1 MVANAE
7 KISIGELPVSE
18 LGVSAPD
25 KKTFV
30 IELEQPCPYL
40 NSLVSLCC
48 FSPCSREF
56 VNSCSGSYASSA
68 DTLLSCGP
76 YVMDRYEPLASQ
88 IHLSPNKY
96 YYKDAGITTGVNLQ
110 VVGDAQQAL
119 MCYETGMLDVIR
131 ITGELADLAKD
142 DPHLK
147 AFSTAQIYRL
157 DINHQSNNALKNLN
171 DLIKEDDSFDPDAFY
186 RTAYE
191 YGKYRGKQ
199 YALPIEC
206 APNMMFVNKSIL
218 DREKIDLPAEDWTW
232 DDFYRICRIVTRDTD
247 GTGIIDQFGTVNYSW
262 IDAFDANGVEL
273 FDETGKSC
281 DFTVRE
287 IGDAIA
293 FLEKLSALGSGNSLS
308 ERNFSQGNVVFQP
321 MLFSEYRAYKSQEMS
336 FKKYSGFEWDCVT
349 MPAGPSGDNYSRL
362 DTLSIAMSENTTQ
375 KEMAWEFM
383 KLLTTDPQIQSEIFE
398 YSAGIS
404 VLPEVTQSEE
414 TRRRIRQST
423 GAEFNLDIL
432 ESAMEKSVTRTRFR
446 GFDNAQEEV
455 GLAVRSILESNSNI
469 QMEQIIWNR
478 TINNYLKYMQQRQ

>member
-1 MVANAE
+1 MRRIRNSKETV
-7 KISIGELPVSE
+7 LT
-18 LGVSAPD
+18 LGVFSDSYWGVQSGYANKIIDDAISRFEAEHPD
-25 KKTFV
+25 VKVQYESGIMKTDYSEWLSEQMMKGTEPDVFFV
-30 IELEQPCPYL
+30 PE
-40 NSLVSLCC
+40 
-48 FSPCSREF
+48 
-56 VNSCSGSYASSA
+56 A
-68 DTLLSCGP
+68 D
-76 YVMDRYEPLASQ
+76 
-88 IHLSPNKY
+88 
-96 YYKDAGITTGVNLQ
+96 
-110 VVGDAQQAL
+110 
-119 MCYETGMLDVIR
+119 
-131 ITGELADLAKD
+131 
-142 DPHLK
+142 
-147 AFSTAQIYRL
+147 FSTFAQI
-157 DINHQSNNALKNLN
+157 NALKNLN
-171 DLIKEDDSFDPDAFY
+171 ELIKEDDSFNPDTFY

-191 YGKYRGKQ
+191 YGKFGGKQ

-273 FDETGKSC
+273 FDET
-281 DFTVRE
+281 
-287 IGDAIA
+287 
-293 FLEKLSALGSGNSLS
+293 EKLSALGSGNSLS

-414 TRRRIRQST
+414 TRRRITQST
-423 GAEFNLDIL
+423 GTEFNLDIL

-478 TINNYLKYMQQRQ
+478 TINNYLKNMQQRQ

>member
-1 MVANAE
+1 MNSEFIKSRRLRVGL
-7 KISIGELPVSE
+7 SILIAAAALFIITGQVRRIRDSKETVLT
-18 LGVSAPD
+18 LGVFSDSYWGVQSGYANKIIDDAISRFEAEHPGVKVQYESGIMKTDYSEWLSEQMMKDTEPD
-25 KKTFV
+25 VFFV
-30 IELEQPCPYL
+30 PE
-40 NSLVSLCC
+40 
-48 FSPCSREF
+48 
-56 VNSCSGSYASSA
+56 
-68 DTLLSCGP
+68 
-76 YVMDRYEPLASQ
+76 
-88 IHLSPNKY
+88 
-96 YYKDAGITTGVNLQ
+96 
-110 VVGDAQQAL
+110 GD
-119 MCYETGMLDVIR
+119 
-131 ITGELADLAKD
+131 
-142 DPHLK
+142 
-147 AFSTAQIYRL
+147 FSTFAQI
-157 DINHQSNNALKNLN
+157 NALKNLN
-171 DLIKEDDSFDPDAFY
+171 DLIKEDDSFRPEAFY
-186 RTAYE
+186 KTAYE
-191 YGKYRGKQ
+191 YGRFGGKQ
-199 YALPIEC
+199 YALPFEC
-206 APNMMFVNKSIL
+206 APNMMFVNKTIL
-218 DREKIDLPAEDWTW
+218 DGEKIDLPAEDWTW
-232 DDFYRICRIVTRDTD
+232 EDFYRICRIVTRDTD

-273 FDETGKSC
+273 FDRTGKSC

-293 FLEKLSALGSGNSLS
+293 FLEKLDALGSGNSLS

-414 TRRRIRQST
+414 TRRRITQST

-446 GFDNAQEEV
+446 EFDNAQEEV

-478 TINNYLKYMQQRQ
+478 TINNYLKNMQQRQ

>member
-1 MVANAE
+1 MNSEIIKSRKLRVVISILIAAAALFIITGQVKRIRGSKE
-7 KISIGELPVSE
+7 KILT
-18 LGVSAPD
+18 LGVFSDSYWGVQNGYANKNIDDAISRFEAEHPGVKVQFESGIMKSDYSEWLSEQMMKDTEPD
-25 KKTFV
+25 VFFV
-30 IELEQPCPYL
+30 QE
-40 NSLVSLCC
+40 
-48 FSPCSREF
+48 
-56 VNSCSGSYASSA
+56 A
-68 DTLLSCGP
+68 D
-76 YVMDRYEPLASQ
+76 
-88 IHLSPNKY
+88 
-96 YYKDAGITTGVNLQ
+96 
-110 VVGDAQQAL
+110 
-119 MCYETGMLDVIR
+119 
-131 ITGELADLAKD
+131 
-142 DPHLK
+142 
-147 AFSTAQIYRL
+147 FSTFAQI
-157 DINHQSNNALKNLN
+157 NALKNLN

-191 YGKYRGKQ
+191 YGKYGGKQ

-218 DREKIDLPAEDWTW
+218 DREKIELPARDWTW
-232 DDFYRICRIVTRDTD
+232 NDFYRICRKVTKDTD

-273 FDETGKSC
+273 FDEKGKNC
-281 DFTVRE
+281 DFTVKE
-287 IGDAIA
+287 IGDSIA
-293 FLEKLSALGSGNSLS
+293 FLEKLDALGSGNSLS
-308 ERNFSQGNVVFQP
+308 ERNFAQGNVVFQP

-375 KEMAWEFM
+375 EELAWEFM

-414 TRRRIRQST
+414 TRRRITQST

-478 TINNYLKYMQQRQ
+478 TINNYLKDMQQRQ

>member
-1 MVANAE
+1 MNSEIIKSRKLRVV
-7 KISIGELPVSE
+7 ISILIAAAALFIITGQVKRIRSSKEKVLT
-18 LGVSAPD
+18 LGVFSDSYWGVQNGYANKIIDDAISRFEAEHPGVKVQFESGIMKSDYSEWLSEQMMKDTEPD
-25 KKTFV
+25 VFFV
-30 IELEQPCPYL
+30 QE
-40 NSLVSLCC
+40 
-48 FSPCSREF
+48 
-56 VNSCSGSYASSA
+56 A
-68 DTLLSCGP
+68 D
-76 YVMDRYEPLASQ
+76 
-88 IHLSPNKY
+88 
-96 YYKDAGITTGVNLQ
+96 
-110 VVGDAQQAL
+110 
-119 MCYETGMLDVIR
+119 
-131 ITGELADLAKD
+131 
-142 DPHLK
+142 
-147 AFSTAQIYRL
+147 FSTFAQI
-157 DINHQSNNALKNLN
+157 NALKNLN

-218 DREKIDLPAEDWTW
+218 DREKIELPARDWTW
-232 DDFYRICRIVTRDTD
+232 NDFYRICRKVTKDTD

-273 FDETGKSC
+273 FDEKGKNC
-281 DFTVRE
+281 DFTVKE
-287 IGDAIA
+287 IGDSIA
-293 FLEKLSALGSGNSLS
+293 FLEKLDALGSGNSLS
-308 ERNFSQGNVVFQP
+308 ERNFAQGNVVFQP

-375 KEMAWEFM
+375 EELAWEFM
-383 KLLTTDPQIQSEIFE
+383 KLLTTDPQIQSEIFD

-414 TRRRIRQST
+414 TRRKITQST

-478 TINNYLKYMQQRQ
+478 TINNYLKDMQQRQ

>member
-1 MVANAE
+1 MNSEFIKSRRLRVI
-7 KISIGELPVSE
+7 ISILIAAAALFIITGQVRRIRNSKETVLT
-18 LGVSAPD
+18 LGVFSDSYWGVQSGYANKIIDDAISRFEAEHPD
-25 KKTFV
+25 VKVQYESGIMKTDYSEWLSEQMMKGTEPDVFFV
-30 IELEQPCPYL
+30 PE
-40 NSLVSLCC
+40 
-48 FSPCSREF
+48 
-56 VNSCSGSYASSA
+56 A
-68 DTLLSCGP
+68 D
-76 YVMDRYEPLASQ
+76 
-88 IHLSPNKY
+88 
-96 YYKDAGITTGVNLQ
+96 
-110 VVGDAQQAL
+110 
-119 MCYETGMLDVIR
+119 
-131 ITGELADLAKD
+131 
-142 DPHLK
+142 
-147 AFSTAQIYRL
+147 FSTFAQI
-157 DINHQSNNALKNLN
+157 NALKNLN
-171 DLIKEDDSFDPDAFY
+171 ELIKEDDSFNPDTFY

-191 YGKYRGKQ
+191 YGKFGGKQ

-414 TRRRIRQST
+414 TRRRITQST

>member
-1 MVANAE
+1 MNPEFIKSRRVRVGL
-7 KISIGELPVSE
+7 SILIAAAALSIITGQVRRIRNSKEQVLT
-18 LGVSAPD
+18 LGVFSDSYWGVQSGYANKIIDDAISRFEAEHPGVKVQYESGIMKTDYSEWLSEQMMKDTEPD
-25 KKTFV
+25 VFFV
-30 IELEQPCPYL
+30 PE
-40 NSLVSLCC
+40 
-48 FSPCSREF
+48 
-56 VNSCSGSYASSA
+56 
-68 DTLLSCGP
+68 
-76 YVMDRYEPLASQ
+76 
-88 IHLSPNKY
+88 
-96 YYKDAGITTGVNLQ
+96 
-110 VVGDAQQAL
+110 GD
-119 MCYETGMLDVIR
+119 
-131 ITGELADLAKD
+131 
-142 DPHLK
+142 
-147 AFSTAQIYRL
+147 FSTFAQI
-157 DINHQSNNALKNLN
+157 NALKNLN
-171 DLIKEDDSFDPDAFY
+171 ELIKEDASFDPDAFY

-191 YGKYRGKQ
+191 YGKYGGRQ
-199 YALPIEC
+199 YAIPFEC

-218 DREKIDLPAEDWTW
+218 DREKIDLPERDWTW
-232 DDFYRICRIVTRDTD
+232 DDFYRICRAVTRDTD

-262 IDAFDANGVEL
+262 IDAFDANGVDL
-273 FDETGKSC
+273 FDEKGKSC

-308 ERNFSQGNVVFQP
+308 ERNFAQGNVVFQP
-321 MLFSEYRAYKSQEMS
+321 MNFSEYRAYKSQEMS

-375 KEMAWEFM
+375 EEMAWEFM

-414 TRRRIRQST
+414 TRRRITQST
-423 GAEFNLDIL
+423 GSEFNLDIL

-478 TINNYLKYMQQRQ
+478 TINNYLKNMQQRE

>member
-1 MVANAE
+1 MNPEFFKSRRLRVI
-7 KISIGELPVSE
+7 ISVLIAAAALFIITGQVRRIRNSKEQVLT
-18 LGVSAPD
+18 LGVFSDSYWGVQSGYANKIIDDAISRFEAEHPGV
-25 KKTFV
+25 KVQYESGIMKTDYS
-30 IELEQPCPYL
+30 EWLSEQ
-40 NSLVSLCC
+40 
-48 FSPCSREF
+48 
-56 VNSCSGSYASSA
+56 
-68 DTLLSCGP
+68 
-76 YVMDRYEPLASQ
+76 MM
-88 IHLSPNKY
+88 
-96 YYKDAGITTGVNLQ
+96 KDA
-110 VVGDAQQAL
+110 
-119 MCYETGMLDVIR
+119 EPDVFFVP
-131 ITGELADLAKD
+131 ESD
-142 DPHLK
+142 
-147 AFSTAQIYRL
+147 FSTFAQI
-157 DINHQSNNALKNLN
+157 NALKNLN
-171 DLIKEDDSFDPDAFY
+171 DLIKDDDSFNPEAFY

-191 YGKYRGKQ
+191 YGKYGSRQ
-199 YALPIEC
+199 YALPFEC
-206 APNMMFVNKSIL
+206 APNMMFVNKTIL
-218 DREKIDLPAEDWTW
+218 DREKIDLPERDWTW
-232 DDFYRICRIVTRDTD
+232 DDFYQICRKATKDTD
-247 GTGIIDQFGTVNYSW
+247 GTGIIDQFGTVSYSW

-273 FDETGKSC
+273 FDEKGKNC
-281 DFTVRE
+281 DFTVKE

-293 FLEKLSALGSGNSLS
+293 FLEKLDALSSGNSLS

-414 TRRRIRQST
+414 TRRRITQST
-423 GAEFNLDIL
+423 GTEFNLDIL

-478 TINNYLKYMQQRQ
+478 TINNYLKNMQQRQ

>member
-1 MVANAE
+1 MNSEIIKSRKLRVV
-7 KISIGELPVSE
+7 ISILIAAAALFIITGQVKRIRGSKDKILT
-18 LGVSAPD
+18 LGVFSDSYWGVQNGYANKIIDDAISRFEAEHPGVKVQFESGIMKSDYSEWLSEQMMKDTEPD
-25 KKTFV
+25 VFFV
-30 IELEQPCPYL
+30 QE
-40 NSLVSLCC
+40 
-48 FSPCSREF
+48 
-56 VNSCSGSYASSA
+56 A
-68 DTLLSCGP
+68 D
-76 YVMDRYEPLASQ
+76 
-88 IHLSPNKY
+88 
-96 YYKDAGITTGVNLQ
+96 
-110 VVGDAQQAL
+110 
-119 MCYETGMLDVIR
+119 
-131 ITGELADLAKD
+131 
-142 DPHLK
+142 
-147 AFSTAQIYRL
+147 FSTFAQI
-157 DINHQSNNALKNLN
+157 NALKNLN

-191 YGKYRGKQ
+191 YGKYGGKQ

-218 DREKIDLPAEDWTW
+218 DREKIELPARDWTW
-232 DDFYRICRIVTRDTD
+232 NDFYRICRKVTKDTD

-273 FDETGKSC
+273 FDEKGKNC
-281 DFTVRE
+281 DFTVKE
-287 IGDAIA
+287 IGDSIA
-293 FLEKLSALGSGNSLS
+293 FLEKLDALGSGNSLS
-308 ERNFSQGNVVFQP
+308 ERNFAQGNVVFQP

-375 KEMAWEFM
+375 EELAWEFM
-383 KLLTTDPQIQSEIFE
+383 KLLTTDPQIQSEIFD

-414 TRRRIRQST
+414 TRRKITQST
-423 GAEFNLDIL
+423 GTEFNLDIL

-478 TINNYLKYMQQRQ
+478 TINNYLKDMQQRQ

>member
-1 MVANAE
+1 MNSEIIKSRKLRVV
-7 KISIGELPVSE
+7 ISILIAAAALFIITGQVKRIRSSKEKVLT
-18 LGVSAPD
+18 LGVFSDSYWGVQNGYANKIIDDAISRFEAEHPGVKVQFESGIMKSDYSEWLSEQMMKDTEPD
-25 KKTFV
+25 VFFV
-30 IELEQPCPYL
+30 QE
-40 NSLVSLCC
+40 
-48 FSPCSREF
+48 
-56 VNSCSGSYASSA
+56 A
-68 DTLLSCGP
+68 D
-76 YVMDRYEPLASQ
+76 
-88 IHLSPNKY
+88 
-96 YYKDAGITTGVNLQ
+96 
-110 VVGDAQQAL
+110 
-119 MCYETGMLDVIR
+119 
-131 ITGELADLAKD
+131 
-142 DPHLK
+142 
-147 AFSTAQIYRL
+147 FSTFAQI
-157 DINHQSNNALKNLN
+157 NALKNLN

-186 RTAYE
+186 STAYE
-191 YGKYRGKQ
+191 YGKYGGKQ

-218 DREKIDLPAEDWTW
+218 DREKIELPARDWTW
-232 DDFYRICRIVTRDTD
+232 NDFYRICRKVTKDTD

-273 FDETGKSC
+273 FDEKGKNC
-281 DFTVRE
+281 DFTVKE
-287 IGDAIA
+287 IGDSIA
-293 FLEKLSALGSGNSLS
+293 FLEKLDALGSGNSLS
-308 ERNFSQGNVVFQP
+308 ERNFAQGNVVFQP

-375 KEMAWEFM
+375 EELAWEFM
-383 KLLTTDPQIQSEIFE
+383 KLLTTDPQIQSEIFD

-414 TRRRIRQST
+414 TRRKITQST
-423 GAEFNLDIL
+423 GTEFNLDIL

-478 TINNYLKYMQQRQ
+478 TINNYLKDMQQRQ

>member
-1 MVANAE
+1 MNSEFIKSRRLRVGV
-7 KISIGELPVSE
+7 SILIAAAALFIITGQVRRIRNSKETVLT
-18 LGVSAPD
+18 LGVFSDSYWGVQSGYANKIIDDAISRFEAEHPGVKVQYESGIMKTDYSEWLSEQMMKDTEPD
-25 KKTFV
+25 VFFV
-30 IELEQPCPYL
+30 PE
-40 NSLVSLCC
+40 
-48 FSPCSREF
+48 
-56 VNSCSGSYASSA
+56 
-68 DTLLSCGP
+68 
-76 YVMDRYEPLASQ
+76 
-88 IHLSPNKY
+88 
-96 YYKDAGITTGVNLQ
+96 
-110 VVGDAQQAL
+110 GD
-119 MCYETGMLDVIR
+119 
-131 ITGELADLAKD
+131 
-142 DPHLK
+142 
-147 AFSTAQIYRL
+147 FSTFAQI
-157 DINHQSNNALKNLN
+157 NALKNLN
-171 DLIKEDDSFDPDAFY
+171 DLIKEDDSFEPEAFY
-186 RTAYE
+186 KTAYE
-191 YGKYRGKQ
+191 YGRFGGKQ
-199 YALPIEC
+199 YALPFEC
-206 APNMMFVNKSIL
+206 APNMMFVNKTIL
-218 DREKIDLPAEDWTW
+218 DGEKIDLPAEDWTW
-232 DDFYRICRIVTRDTD
+232 EDFYRICRVVTRDTD

-273 FDETGKSC
+273 FDRTGKSC

-293 FLEKLSALGSGNSLS
+293 FLEKLGALGSGNSLS

-404 VLPEVTQSEE
+404 VLPEVTRSEE
-414 TRRRIRQST
+414 TRRRITQST
-423 GAEFNLDIL
+423 GTEFNLDIL

-478 TINNYLKYMQQRQ
+478 TINNYLKNMQQRQ

>member
-1 MVANAE
+1 MNSEIIKSRKLRVVISILIAAAALFIITGQVKRIRGSKE
-7 KISIGELPVSE
+7 KILT
-18 LGVSAPD
+18 LGVFSDSYWGVQNGYANKIIDDAISRFEAEHPGVKVQFESGIMKSDYSEWLSEQMMKDTEPD
-25 KKTFV
+25 VFFV
-30 IELEQPCPYL
+30 QE
-40 NSLVSLCC
+40 
-48 FSPCSREF
+48 
-56 VNSCSGSYASSA
+56 A
-68 DTLLSCGP
+68 D
-76 YVMDRYEPLASQ
+76 
-88 IHLSPNKY
+88 
-96 YYKDAGITTGVNLQ
+96 
-110 VVGDAQQAL
+110 
-119 MCYETGMLDVIR
+119 
-131 ITGELADLAKD
+131 
-142 DPHLK
+142 
-147 AFSTAQIYRL
+147 FSTFAQI
-157 DINHQSNNALKNLN
+157 NALKNLN

-191 YGKYRGKQ
+191 YGKYGGKQ

-218 DREKIDLPAEDWTW
+218 DREKIELPARDWTW
-232 DDFYRICRIVTRDTD
+232 NDFYRICRKVTKDTD

-273 FDETGKSC
+273 FDEKGKNC
-281 DFTVRE
+281 DFTVKE
-287 IGDAIA
+287 IGDSIA
-293 FLEKLSALGSGNSLS
+293 FLEKLDALGSGNSLS
-308 ERNFSQGNVVFQP
+308 ERNFAQGNVVFQP

-375 KEMAWEFM
+375 EELAWEFM
-383 KLLTTDPQIQSEIFE
+383 KLLTTDPQIQSEIFD

-414 TRRRIRQST
+414 TRRKITQST
-423 GAEFNLDIL
+423 GTEFNLDIL
-432 ESAMEKSVTRTRFR
+432 ESAMEKSVSRTRFR

-478 TINNYLKYMQQRQ
+478 TINNYLKDMQQRE

>member
-1 MVANAE
+1 MNSEFIKSRRLRVGV
-7 KISIGELPVSE
+7 SILIAAAALFIITGQVRRIRNSKETVLT
-18 LGVSAPD
+18 LGVFSDSYWGVQSGYANKIIDDAISRFEAEHPGVKVQYESGIMKTDYSEWLSEQMMKDTEPD
-25 KKTFV
+25 VFFV
-30 IELEQPCPYL
+30 PE
-40 NSLVSLCC
+40 
-48 FSPCSREF
+48 
-56 VNSCSGSYASSA
+56 
-68 DTLLSCGP
+68 
-76 YVMDRYEPLASQ
+76 
-88 IHLSPNKY
+88 
-96 YYKDAGITTGVNLQ
+96 
-110 VVGDAQQAL
+110 GD
-119 MCYETGMLDVIR
+119 
-131 ITGELADLAKD
+131 
-142 DPHLK
+142 
-147 AFSTAQIYRL
+147 FSTFAQI
-157 DINHQSNNALKNLN
+157 NALKNLN
-171 DLIKEDDSFDPDAFY
+171 DLIKEDDSFEPEAFY
-186 RTAYE
+186 KTAYE
-191 YGKYRGKQ
+191 YGRFGGKQ
-199 YALPIEC
+199 YALPFEC
-206 APNMMFVNKSIL
+206 APNMMFVNKTIL
-218 DREKIDLPAEDWTW
+218 DGEKIDLPAEDWTW
-232 DDFYRICRIVTRDTD
+232 EDFYRICRMVTRDTD

-273 FDETGKSC
+273 FDRTGKSC

-293 FLEKLSALGSGNSLS
+293 FLEKLGALGSGNSLS

-404 VLPEVTQSEE
+404 VLPEVTRSEE
-414 TRRRIRQST
+414 TRRRITQST
-423 GAEFNLDIL
+423 GTEFNLDIL

-478 TINNYLKYMQQRQ
+478 TINNYLKNMQQRQ

>member
-1 MVANAE
+1 MNSEIIKSRKLRVVISILIAAAALFIITGQVKRIRGSKE
-7 KISIGELPVSE
+7 KILT
-18 LGVSAPD
+18 LGVFSDSYWGVQNGYANKIIDDAISRFEAKHPGVKVQFESGIMKSDYSEWLSEQMMKDTEPD
-25 KKTFV
+25 VFFV
-30 IELEQPCPYL
+30 QE
-40 NSLVSLCC
+40 
-48 FSPCSREF
+48 
-56 VNSCSGSYASSA
+56 A
-68 DTLLSCGP
+68 D
-76 YVMDRYEPLASQ
+76 
-88 IHLSPNKY
+88 
-96 YYKDAGITTGVNLQ
+96 
-110 VVGDAQQAL
+110 
-119 MCYETGMLDVIR
+119 
-131 ITGELADLAKD
+131 
-142 DPHLK
+142 
-147 AFSTAQIYRL
+147 FSTFAQI
-157 DINHQSNNALKNLN
+157 NALKNLN

-191 YGKYRGKQ
+191 YGKYGGKQ

-218 DREKIDLPAEDWTW
+218 DREKIELPARDWTW
-232 DDFYRICRIVTRDTD
+232 NDFYRICRKVTKDTD

-273 FDETGKSC
+273 FDEKGKNC
-281 DFTVRE
+281 DFTVKE
-287 IGDAIA
+287 IGDSIA
-293 FLEKLSALGSGNSLS
+293 FLEKLDALGSGNSLS
-308 ERNFSQGNVVFQP
+308 ERNFAQGNVVFQP

-375 KEMAWEFM
+375 EELAWEFM
-383 KLLTTDPQIQSEIFE
+383 KLLTTDPQIQSEIFN

-414 TRRRIRQST
+414 TRRKITQST
-423 GAEFNLDIL
+423 GTEFNLDIL

-478 TINNYLKYMQQRQ
+478 TINNYLKDMQQRQ

>member
-1 MVANAE
+1 MNSEIIKSRKLRVVISILIAAAALFIITGQVKRIRGSKE
-7 KISIGELPVSE
+7 KILT
-18 LGVSAPD
+18 LGVFSDSYWGVQNGYANKIIDDAISRFEAEHPGVKVQFESGIMKSDYSEWLSEQMMKDTEPD
-25 KKTFV
+25 VFFV
-30 IELEQPCPYL
+30 QE
-40 NSLVSLCC
+40 
-48 FSPCSREF
+48 
-56 VNSCSGSYASSA
+56 A
-68 DTLLSCGP
+68 D
-76 YVMDRYEPLASQ
+76 
-88 IHLSPNKY
+88 
-96 YYKDAGITTGVNLQ
+96 
-110 VVGDAQQAL
+110 
-119 MCYETGMLDVIR
+119 
-131 ITGELADLAKD
+131 
-142 DPHLK
+142 
-147 AFSTAQIYRL
+147 FSTFAQI
-157 DINHQSNNALKNLN
+157 NALKNLN
-171 DLIKEDDSFDPDAFY
+171 DLIKEDDSFDPYAFY

-191 YGKYRGKQ
+191 YGKYGGKQ

-218 DREKIDLPAEDWTW
+218 DREKIELPARDWTW
-232 DDFYRICRIVTRDTD
+232 NDFYRICRKVTKDTD

-273 FDETGKSC
+273 FDEKGKNC
-281 DFTVRE
+281 DFTVKE
-287 IGDAIA
+287 IGDSIA
-293 FLEKLSALGSGNSLS
+293 FLEKLDALGSGNSLS
-308 ERNFSQGNVVFQP
+308 ERNFAQGNVVFQP

-375 KEMAWEFM
+375 EELAWEFM
-383 KLLTTDPQIQSEIFE
+383 KLLTTDPQIQSEIFD

-414 TRRRIRQST
+414 TRRKITQST
-423 GAEFNLDIL
+423 GTEFNLDIL

-478 TINNYLKYMQQRQ
+478 TINNYLKDMQQRQ

>member
-1 MVANAE
+1 MNSEFIRSRRLRVG
-7 KISIGELPVSE
+7 ISILIAAAALFIITGQVRRIRNSKETVLT
-18 LGVSAPD
+18 LGVFSDSYWGVQSGYANKIIDDAISRFEAEHPGVKVQYESGIMKTDYSEWLSEQMMKDTEPD
-25 KKTFV
+25 VFFV
-30 IELEQPCPYL
+30 PE
-40 NSLVSLCC
+40 
-48 FSPCSREF
+48 
-56 VNSCSGSYASSA
+56 
-68 DTLLSCGP
+68 
-76 YVMDRYEPLASQ
+76 
-88 IHLSPNKY
+88 
-96 YYKDAGITTGVNLQ
+96 
-110 VVGDAQQAL
+110 GD
-119 MCYETGMLDVIR
+119 
-131 ITGELADLAKD
+131 
-142 DPHLK
+142 
-147 AFSTAQIYRL
+147 FSTFAQI
-157 DINHQSNNALKNLN
+157 NALKNLN
-171 DLIKEDDSFDPDAFY
+171 DLIKEDDSFDPEAFY
-186 RTAYE
+186 KTAYE
-191 YGKYRGKQ
+191 YGKYGGKQ
-199 YALPIEC
+199 YALPFEC
-206 APNMMFVNKSIL
+206 APNMMFVNKTIL
-218 DREKIDLPAEDWTW
+218 DKDKIDLPAKDWTW
-232 DDFYRICRIVTRDTD
+232 EDFYQICRKVTRDTD

-273 FDETGKSC
+273 FDEKGKSC

-293 FLEKLSALGSGNSLS
+293 FLERLGALSSGNSLS

-414 TRRRIRQST
+414 TRRRITQST
-423 GAEFNLDIL
+423 GTEFNLDIL
-432 ESAMEKSVTRTRFR
+432 ESAMEKSVSRNRFR

-478 TINNYLKYMQQRQ
+478 TINNYLKNMQQRQ

>member
-1 MVANAE
+1 MNSEFIKSRRLRVI
-7 KISIGELPVSE
+7 ISILIAAAALFIITGQVRRIRNSKETVLT
-18 LGVSAPD
+18 LGVFSDSYWGVQSGYANKIIDDAISRFEAEHPD
-25 KKTFV
+25 VKVQYESGIMKTDYSEWLSEQMMKGTEPDVFFV
-30 IELEQPCPYL
+30 PE
-40 NSLVSLCC
+40 
-48 FSPCSREF
+48 
-56 VNSCSGSYASSA
+56 A
-68 DTLLSCGP
+68 D
-76 YVMDRYEPLASQ
+76 
-88 IHLSPNKY
+88 
-96 YYKDAGITTGVNLQ
+96 
-110 VVGDAQQAL
+110 
-119 MCYETGMLDVIR
+119 
-131 ITGELADLAKD
+131 
-142 DPHLK
+142 
-147 AFSTAQIYRL
+147 FSTFAQI
-157 DINHQSNNALKNLN
+157 NALKNLN
-171 DLIKEDDSFDPDAFY
+171 ELIKEDDSFNPDTFY

-191 YGKYRGKQ
+191 YGKFGGKQ

-349 MPAGPSGDNYSRL
+349 MPAGPSG
-362 DTLSIAMSENTTQ
+362 
-375 KEMAWEFM
+375 MAWEFM

-414 TRRRIRQST
+414 TRRRITQST
-423 GAEFNLDIL
+423 GTEFNLDIL
-432 ESAMEKSVTRTRFR
+432 ESAMEKSVTRNRFR

-478 TINNYLKYMQQRQ
+478 TINNYLKNMQQRQ

>member
-1 MVANAE
+1 MNSEFIKSRRLRVI
-7 KISIGELPVSE
+7 ISILIAAAALFIITGQVRRIRNSKETVLT
-18 LGVSAPD
+18 LGVFSDSYWDVQSGYANKIIDDAISRFEAEHPD
-25 KKTFV
+25 VKVQYESGIMKTDYSEWLSEQMMKGTEPDVFFV
-30 IELEQPCPYL
+30 PE
-40 NSLVSLCC
+40 
-48 FSPCSREF
+48 
-56 VNSCSGSYASSA
+56 A
-68 DTLLSCGP
+68 D
-76 YVMDRYEPLASQ
+76 
-88 IHLSPNKY
+88 
-96 YYKDAGITTGVNLQ
+96 
-110 VVGDAQQAL
+110 
-119 MCYETGMLDVIR
+119 
-131 ITGELADLAKD
+131 
-142 DPHLK
+142 
-147 AFSTAQIYRL
+147 FSTFAQI
-157 DINHQSNNALKNLN
+157 NALKNLN
-171 DLIKEDDSFDPDAFY
+171 ELIKEDDSFNPDTFY

-191 YGKYRGKQ
+191 YGKFGGKQ

-398 YSAGIS
+398 YSAG
-404 VLPEVTQSEE
+404 
-414 TRRRIRQST
+414 
-423 GAEFNLDIL
+423 GH
-432 ESAMEKSVTRTRFR
+432 KRTD
-446 GFDNAQEEV
+446 DNA
-455 GLAVRSILESNSNI
+455 AVCRSSDP
-469 QMEQIIWNR
+469 QRRGRTDQGCRREQQDPGHR
-478 TINNYLKYMQQRQ
+478 DRHRQLPHLCR

>member
-1 MVANAE
+1 MNSEIIKSRKLRVVISILIAAAALFIITGQVKRIRGSKE
-7 KISIGELPVSE
+7 KILT
-18 LGVSAPD
+18 LGVFSDSYWGVQNGYANKIIDDAISRFEAEHPGVKVQFESGIMKSDYSEWLSEQMMKDTEPD
-25 KKTFV
+25 VFFV
-30 IELEQPCPYL
+30 QE
-40 NSLVSLCC
+40 
-48 FSPCSREF
+48 
-56 VNSCSGSYASSA
+56 A
-68 DTLLSCGP
+68 D
-76 YVMDRYEPLASQ
+76 
-88 IHLSPNKY
+88 
-96 YYKDAGITTGVNLQ
+96 
-110 VVGDAQQAL
+110 
-119 MCYETGMLDVIR
+119 
-131 ITGELADLAKD
+131 
-142 DPHLK
+142 
-147 AFSTAQIYRL
+147 FSTFAQI
-157 DINHQSNNALKNLN
+157 NALKNLN

-191 YGKYRGKQ
+191 YGKYGGKQ

-218 DREKIDLPAEDWTW
+218 DREKIELPARDWTW
-232 DDFYRICRIVTRDTD
+232 NDFYRICRKVTKDTD

-273 FDETGKSC
+273 FDEKGKNC
-281 DFTVRE
+281 DFTVKE
-287 IGDAIA
+287 IGDSIA
-293 FLEKLSALGSGNSLS
+293 FLEKLDALGSGNSLS
-308 ERNFSQGNVVFQP
+308 ERNFAQGNVVFQP

-375 KEMAWEFM
+375 EELAWEFM
-383 KLLTTDPQIQSEIFE
+383 KLLTTDPQIQSEIFD

-404 VLPEVTQSEE
+404 VLPEGTQSEE
-414 TRRRIRQST
+414 TRRKITQST
-423 GAEFNLDIL
+423 GTEFNLDIL

-478 TINNYLKYMQQRQ
+478 TINNYLKDMQQRQ

>member
-1 MVANAE
+1 MNSEIIKSRKLRVV
-7 KISIGELPVSE
+7 ISILIAAAALFIITGQVKRIRSSKEKVLT
-18 LGVSAPD
+18 LGVFSDSYWGVQNGYANKIIDDAISRFEAEHPGVKVQFESGIMKSDYSEWLSEQMMKDTEPD
-25 KKTFV
+25 VFFV
-30 IELEQPCPYL
+30 QE
-40 NSLVSLCC
+40 
-48 FSPCSREF
+48 
-56 VNSCSGSYASSA
+56 A
-68 DTLLSCGP
+68 D
-76 YVMDRYEPLASQ
+76 
-88 IHLSPNKY
+88 
-96 YYKDAGITTGVNLQ
+96 
-110 VVGDAQQAL
+110 
-119 MCYETGMLDVIR
+119 
-131 ITGELADLAKD
+131 
-142 DPHLK
+142 
-147 AFSTAQIYRL
+147 FSTFAQI
-157 DINHQSNNALKNLN
+157 NALKNLN

-186 RTAYE
+186 STAYE
-191 YGKYRGKQ
+191 YGKYGGKQ

-218 DREKIDLPAEDWTW
+218 DREKIELPARDWTW
-232 DDFYRICRIVTRDTD
+232 NDFYRICRKVTKDTD

-273 FDETGKSC
+273 FDEKGKNC
-281 DFTVRE
+281 DFTVKE
-287 IGDAIA
+287 IGDSIA
-293 FLEKLSALGSGNSLS
+293 FLEKLDALGSGNSLS
-308 ERNFSQGNVVFQP
+308 ERNFAQGNVVFQP

-375 KEMAWEFM
+375 EELAWEFM
-383 KLLTTDPQIQSEIFE
+383 KLLTTDPQIQSEIFD

-414 TRRRIRQST
+414 TRRKITQST

-478 TINNYLKYMQQRQ
+478 TINNYLKDMQQRQ